1 MRQADIIIE
10 NAKVLTMDEDQ
21 PRAEAVA
28 LAGNRILHVGSRAD
42 VAELKSS
49 ATRVIDAAGAT
60 VLPGFIE
67 SHIHIFPG
75 GVQLDSLNLA
85 GITGFDN
92 VARAVQARASS
103 QPDGLILAE
112 QAQYSAF
119 GEGTPITRQILDQ
132 ILPDRPLALYS
143 GDHHTMWANTAALEK
158 GGILHGANL
167 PHGNEVVMGADGL
180 ATGELREFEAFSAI
194 VMMTP
199 TQGRE
204 LLGLA
209 TGRDPVEAPS
219 AAGRAI
225 DRGFMR
231 RGLDYCAS
239 FGITAFHNM
248 DGNAYQMELLQEIE
262 HAEGLPVRAR
272 MPFRMLPDHPLSD
285 LSDAVAQRRRWN
297 TDRLRLDFVKL
308 FMDGVIE
315 STTAFMLDDYNG
327 VPGQRGEAMFSA
339 EDFDALCTEVDR
351 LGFQI
356 TVHAIGDAAVRRTLD
371 GYEAARRAN
380 GPRDSRHRIE
390 HIETLDPADLPRFAK
405 LGVMASVQPTHAPG
419 GAYPTEPL
427 ATLIGRDRLMTAY
440 AWQTLRRSGAQMVF
454 SSDWPVAPLDPLL
467 GIKTAVTRGPIFEG
481 ASDERQS
488 LHDAIAGFTRDGA
501 YAAFTEDRQGQ
512 LKAGMLAD
520 VVVLDG
526 DIEAVEPAAID
537 TLKVQTTICD
547 GRITY
552 QA

>member
-10 NAKVLTMDEDQ
+10 NAKVLTMDETQ
-21 PRAEAVA
+21 PRAEAIA
-28 LAGNRILHVGSRAD
+28 LAGNRILQVGSQ
-42 VAELKSS
+42 AEIAALKSN
-49 ATRVIDAAGAT
+49 ATRVIDAAGAS

-85 GITGFDN
+85 GVTGFDN
-92 VARAVQARASS
+92 VARAVHARAAS
-103 QPDGLILAE
+103 QPEGIILAE

-119 GEGTPITRQILDQ
+119 GDDTPITRQILDQ
-132 ILPDRPLALYS
+132 ILPDRPLVFYS
-143 GDHHTMWANTAALEK
+143 GDHHTMWANTAALEA
-158 GGILHGANL
+158 GGILQGATL

-194 VMMTP
+194 VMMTQ

-209 TGRDPVEAPS
+209 TGRDPLEAPS
-219 AAGRAI
+219 AAARAI
-225 DRGFMR
+225 DRAFMR

-239 FGITAFHNM
+239 YGITAFHNM
-248 DGNAYQMELLQEIE
+248 DGNAYQLELLGEIE

-285 LSDAVAQRRRWN
+285 LSEAVAQRRRWN
-297 TDRLRLDFVKL
+297 TDKLRMDFVKL

-315 STTAFMLDDYNG
+315 STTAFMLDDYTG
-327 VPGQRGEAMFSA
+327 VPGQVGEAMFTA
-339 EDFDALCTEVDR
+339 EAFDALCTECDR

-390 HIETLDPADLPRFAK
+390 HIETMDPADLPRFAK
-405 LGVMASVQPTHAPG
+405 LGVMASMQPTHAPG
-419 GAYPTEPL
+419 GAYPIEPL
-427 ATLIGRDRLMTAY
+427 ASLIGRDRMMTAY
-440 AWQTLRRSGAQMVF
+440 AWQTLRQSGAHMVF

-481 ASDERQS
+481 APDERQS

-526 DIEAVEPAAID
+526 DIEAVAPEAID
-537 TLKVQTTICD
+537 TLKVRTTICD
-547 GRITY
+547 GRVTY